1 MSLEFEK
8 KLGSE
13 LTKLGIDFQFGVGVP
28 GTNFEIDF
36 YIKAPVRGLIEIKHS
51 IKYEGAKRIANRLKE
66 LYYQFNGSIYLFLIT
81 FTKLTKSQKDYFGN
95 LPIEFITVTEQQK
108 NPEEFCARAVRA
120 KIVHEAI
127 QLKKYEIKRYEK
139 RIKEAEKEKASEIK
153 QLTNQEHEI
162 KHLIGERRRIRNL
175 IQTEKDD
182 NKKKILLEKREKKFE
197 IQLKH
202 LSANISYLS
211 QHLEDLNAAIWKWKH
226 RIASLKEQV
235 ADLLREDRKS
245 EKEKQDHVSLY
256 ARRRQIESDPL
267 IESDPPVTSHIKDS
281 IMVEHFEPKEDKP
294 DTDTL
299 SSEQAQNLEK
309 TKFTTES
316 SFKVI
321 NVFRVKGNDFIKYFP
336 HLKKWSYPMQVIQTD
351 KGWFVDATVE
361 WHGYTEWQKLS
372 YHNCRVTY
380 SKGGKFKPLWLQKD
394 NIFNRKPIDDG
405 LFSNMLS
412 SFQTFM
418 SPDTFEILE
427 KEVDD
432 FEEEYRSKHYTTAVL
447 RIGRTLEY
455 VIYTLVQSWGVTL
468 NKPTMERIDI
478 LNDQF
483 EKLSKHLIYYYT
495 SEEDEKGKNRKN
507 LIKVF
512 KETNGALVDMQT
524 DLDQTHDV
532 NPSKHKV
539 NIDALLRD
547 VKNRYGKNEAVR
559 NEINKLTGSEL
570 IQKLYLKR
578 NEAAHADVSGRR
590 REFAEEEVKKMAD
603 NLNVI
608 LFHLA
613 NIHDTIAKSSSEY

>member
-13 LTKLGIDFQFGVGVP
+13 LTKLGIDFQFEVDVP
-28 GTNFEIDF
+28 GTNFGIDF

-51 IKYEGAKRIANRLKE
+51 IQYEGAKRIANRLNN

-81 FTKLTKSQKDYFGN
+81 FTKLTKSQKDFFGK
-95 LPIEFITVTEQQK
+95 LPIEFITVSEQQK
-108 NPEEFCARAVRA
+108 NPEEYCAQMIRA

-127 QLKKYEIKRYEK
+127 HLKKLEIERYEERILAVNEEEIIEIKLLNKNEYEVVDLNTFITK
-139 RIKEAEKEKASEIK
+139 NMSLVA
-153 QLTNQEHEI
+153 
-162 KHLIGERRRIRNL
+162 
-175 IQTEKDD
+175 TEKDK
-182 NKKKILLEKREKKFE
+182 NKKKILIEKIKKSEMKVNHLTAENAYLNQHLKDLNIAREK
-197 IQLKH
+197 
-202 LSANISYLS
+202 
-211 QHLEDLNAAIWKWKH
+211 WKN

-235 ADLLREDRKS
+235 ADLVREDRKS
-245 EKEKQDHVSLY
+245 EKRDTNISF
-256 ARRRQIESDPL
+256 ARERPIESEPL
-267 IESDPPVTSHIKDS
+267 IESDPPTDIQYGERT
-281 IMVEHFEPKEDKP
+281 VEFFEPKEDKP

-316 SFKVI
+316 SFNVI
-321 NVFRVKGNDFIKYFP
+321 NIFRVKGADFKKFFP

-361 WHGYTEWQKLS
+361 WHGYTEWQKMR

-394 NIFNRKPIDDG
+394 NIFNRKPINDG
-405 LFSNMLS
+405 LFSDVLS

-418 SPDTFEILE
+418 SPDNFEILE

-507 LIKVF
+507 LIKAF

-578 NEAAHADVSGRR
+578 NEAAHADISGRR

-603 NLNVI
+603 NLKVI

-613 NIHDTIAKSSSEY
+613 NIHDTIAKSSS